1 MNCLPCPHPGLGAG
15 APLRCIGAT
24 ALALALLL
32 TACAEV
38 KVAPPAPPPVTDRV
52 VLLPQT
58 GGGPSALELSTAAGQ
73 RLRLDQPYA
82 GALLQ
87 GGALTQAPTDAAAV
101 QARYGALLAQQPAR
115 PRSFILPFEANA
127 TQLGPAAEP
136 VLAEVRAA
144 LALLPAAEMV
154 ITGHTD
160 SVGSAESNDRVSLAR
175 AEAVREIL
183 VQAGVARSVIAVVGR
198 GKRELLVPTADGVAE
213 ARNRRVEIK
222 IR

>member
-1 MNCLPCPHPGLGAG
+1 MSPLPCPLSRPGHQV
-15 APLRCIGAT
+15 PLRSMGAT

-32 TACAEV
+32 AACAEV
-38 KVAPPAPPPVTDRV
+38 KVAPPPVTDRV

-58 GGGPSALELSTAAGQ
+58 GGGPSALELTTATGQ

-82 GALLQ
+82 AAQLQ
-87 GGALTQAPTDAAAV
+87 GGALSAAPTDAAAV

-127 TQLGPAAEP
+127 TRLSPAAEP

-144 LALLPAAEMV
+144 LANLPAAEMI

-160 SVGSAESNDRVSLAR
+160 SVGGVESNDRVSLAR

-183 VQAGVARSVIAVVGR
+183 VQAGVARAMIAVVGR